1 VTGLELPAIAAENPN
16 WGDREFAESQQR
28 EAARLEALVTLAA
41 AVANDF
47 NNALAAISGS
57 VELARLHLRTDAAA
71 VEHELDVT
79 LEATR
84 RAARMVR
91 RVFACAHP
99 ARPGF
104 QAVDPGALL
113 EDLAAVLRGDGDP
126 GFTVITHCDHDTW
139 RVRADPEQLTDV
151 VQALVANAREAMP
164 DGGTLTLTTARVSL
178 LTPDGPGGPV
188 RSRDF
193 VRLDVADTGRGV
205 PAELLPRIFEPFFT
219 TRPGGQGAG
228 LGLSMVYSLLRQH
241 QGGITVESRPG
252 EGTCFHLYVPREA
265 ETRSVSRPASPTDVS
280 PCVGATVLVVDN
292 EVDIRHP
299 VRMALERLGCSV
311 LEAGTGLEGLAIH
324 GRESGRIDLVVLDV
338 VMPGLSGWEVLAAL
352 KRRDPTLPVVLVSG
366 ALPVHVQQAAS
377 EARADASLAKPYGL
391 VELANTVCGLLAGRR
406 KSRANGPS
414 PLLDRPR

>member
-1 VTGLELPAIAAENPN
+1 VNGVEVPVNAAENLD
-16 WGDREFAESQQR
+16 WGDREFAESQHR

-91 RVFACAHP
+91 RVFACARP
-99 ARPGF
+99 ARPNFG
-104 QAVDPGALL
+104 AVDPGALL
-113 EDLAAVLRGDGDP
+113 EDLADALRADGDP
-126 GFTVITHCDHDTW
+126 ALAIITRCDHDTW
-139 RVRADPEQLTDV
+139 CVRADREQLTDAV
-151 VQALVANAREAMP
+151 LALVANAREAMP

-178 LTPDGPGGPV
+178 LTPDGSGGPV
-188 RSRDF
+188 RARDF
-193 VRLDVADTGRGV
+193 VRIDVADDGRGI

-241 QGGITVESRPG
+241 HGGITVESRPG
-252 EGTCFHLYVPREA
+252 EGTCFHVYVPREV
-265 ETRSVSRPASPTDVS
+265 ELRPALWSVVPTFLP

-338 VMPGLSGWEVLAAL
+338 VMPGLSGWEVLATL

-366 ALPVHVQQAAS
+366 ALPLNVQRAAS
-377 EARADASLAKPYGL
+377 EAQADASLAKPYSL
-391 VELANTVCGLLAGRR
+391 VELANTVSGLLADRR
-406 KSRANGPS
+406 GPNAAPP